1 MHRKSIFTYPKETW
15 IQKQDRRMNRKGDGN
30 LISYAEQKILEDIV
44 KNTSRS
50 LQDIYMVLGKVY
62 DDDLALDLNRQA
74 AGYSGMKERAAKCLF
89 DTGLVPPPLGVLE
102 RARRWGTLQARTAFN
117 INTGY
122 VAELLA
128 KEEKERK
135 ESMEKTVRQA
145 EICGKTSEKL
155 VKEFLVLEEK
165 NIQILQAYREVQEEK

>member
-1 MHRKSIFTYPKETW
+1 M
-15 IQKQDRRMNRKGDGN
+15 
-30 LISYAEQKILEDIV
+30 ISYAEQKILEDIV

-74 AGYSGMKERAAKCLF
+74 AGYSGMKERVAKCLF

-135 ESMEKTVRQA
+135 ESMEK
-145 EICGKTSEKL
+145 K
-155 VKEFLVLEEK
+155 
-165 NIQILQAYREVQEEK
+165 